1 MKLIVK
7 FILLVFAI
15 TCVSAVNAQTPP
27 ASSIGK
33 SLGLYIFP
41 ANNQTPEVQD
51 ADETACY
58 KWAKEQTNYDPMNPT
73 KVEAKEANTDLDG
86 SAVVGS
92 AKGAAAG
99 AAIGAIGGDA
109 GKGAAMGAVIGG
121 LAGRRARVAGDQAE
135 QQHNNQE
142 AAAQNQKMSDDYN
155 KAFTAC
161 MEAKGYTVK

>member
-1 MKLIVK
+1 MK
-7 FILLVFAI
+7 FILKLI
-15 TCVSAVNAQTPP
+15 TLIVSASCVISVNAQTPP
-27 ASSIGK
+27 TTSIGK

-41 ANNQTPEVQD
+41 ANNQTPETQD
-51 ADETACY
+51 ADESACY

-73 KVEAKEANTDLDG
+73 KVEAKQANTDLDG

-109 GKGAAMGAVIGG
+109 GKGAAMGAVVGG